1 VAYSIVI
8 SICKT
13 ETLARN
19 QARVPGDF
27 LAIEGIG
34 VVEEELPPPPVAFSS
49 PEDPWSHHAM
59 RRSCKEEPLPSLA
72 IEKLH
77 ATLKH
82 LE

>member
-1 VAYSIVI
+1 
-8 SICKT
+8 
-13 ETLARN
+13 
-19 QARVPGDF
+19 
-27 LAIEGIG
+27 

-59 RRSCKEEPLPSLA
+59 RWSCKEEPLPSLA